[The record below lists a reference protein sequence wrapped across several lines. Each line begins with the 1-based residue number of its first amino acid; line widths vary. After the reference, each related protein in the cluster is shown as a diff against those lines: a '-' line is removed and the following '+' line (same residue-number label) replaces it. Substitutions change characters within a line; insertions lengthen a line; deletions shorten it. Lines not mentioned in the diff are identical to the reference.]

1 MSIPP
6 LISTRPRT
14 AFDRIS
20 LYFQTYIYI
29 IRPDAKLF
37 LPFRSN
43 LINRP
48 DILDCLSN
56 LFSSFL
62 KCQRIVHL
70 FFHSVLF
77 ISISESL
84 LRIPFVS
91 RTKTEYFS
99 NESFQQFFQ
108 SPIIVEISGNLAR
121 RKWSNFIS
129 DRQRFR
135 RLSPQRE
142 GDRR

>member
-37 LPFRSN
+37 LSIKFNKSSRYPRLFIQLFFLFLKMPKNRPFILSFRTFYINKWIIIENPFR
-43 LINRP
+43 
-48 DILDCLSN
+48 
-56 LFSSFL
+56 FT
-62 KCQRIVHL
+62 RI
-70 FFHSVLF
+70 
-77 ISISESL
+77 
-84 LRIPFVS
+84 
-91 RTKTEYFS
+91 KTEYFS
-99 NESFQQFFQ
+99 NECFQQFFQ

>member
-20 LYFQTYIYI
+20 LYFQTYIYNSTGCKTFSSLPI
-29 IRPDAKLF
+29 KFNKSFRYPRLF
-37 LPFRSN
+37 IQLFFLFRKMPK
-43 LINRP
+43 NRP
-48 DILDCLSN
+48 FIL
-56 LFSSFL
+56 SFRTFYIN
-62 KCQRIVHL
+62 KRIIIENP
-70 FFHSVLF
+70 FHF
-77 ISISESL
+77 T
-84 LRIPFVS
+84 RI
-91 RTKTEYFS
+91 KTEYFS
-99 NESFQQFFQ
+99 NECFQQFFQ